1 MSGYGE
7 PKTCGKCCESGFGT
21 PLEAMKGEREK
32 LIYIPAVQMEK
43 NAKPDYLATIDVDPD
58 SPTYSQVIHRL
69 HMALPGD
76 ELHHLGWNAC
86 SSCRGQVGRP
96 THGYLVAPGVLSGD
110 IHIIDVKSDPKAPA
124 LHKTI
129 GAKDLLDKAGVALP
143 HTTHCAPD
151 EIIMSFMGSGTAKD
165 GFKPEG
171 AGFVSFDPKTFE
183 IKQRWEGQDSK
194 TRFGYDFWYQ
204 PRHNVMVSSEWGDP
218 DCFTKGFNPAHVGE
232 GCYGSKLYVWDW
244 SDRTVKQ
251 ELDVGAGSIP
261 LEVRFLHNP
270 DKAEGY
276 TGCALSSEMV
286 RFTKTSDGKWESKTV
301 IKVEPIEV
309 TGWALPHMPGLITDF
324 VISMD
329 DRFLYLSNWLHG
341 DVRQYDITEDEPKL
355 VGQFFVGG
363 SMKQNGPVKRA
374 DGGEQP
380 EALVV
385 KGVEIQGGA
394 QMVQLSLDGKRLYVS
409 TSLFSSWDKQFYPDM
424 GKYGA
429 QLIQLDV
436 DTEKGGLTLNPNF
449 ILDFGKEPDGPVLC
463 HEMRF
468 PGGDCT
474 SDIFL

>member
-1 MSGYGE
+1 
-7 PKTCGKCCESGFGT
+7 
-21 PLEAMKGEREK
+21 
-32 LIYIPAVQMEK
+32 MEK
-43 NAKPDYLATIDVDPD
+43 GTKPDYLATVDVDPK

-69 HMALPGD
+69 HMAEPGD

-86 SSCRGQVGRP
+86 SSCRGQTGRP
-96 THGYLVAPGVLSGD
+96 THSFIVAPGVLSGN
-110 IHIIDVKSDPKAPA
+110 IHIIDVKSDPKAPK

-129 GAKDLLDKAGVALP
+129 PGPEILSKVGAALP

-151 EIIMSFMGSGTAKD
+151 ELIMSFMGSGTAKD

-171 AGFVSFDPKTFE
+171 AGFVSFDPRTFE
-183 IKQRWEGQDSK
+183 IKRRWEAGPK
-194 TRFGYDFWYQ
+194 APTFGYDFWYQ
-204 PRHNVMVSSEWGDP
+204 LRHDVMISSEWGDP
-218 DCFTKGFNPAHVGE
+218 DCFTKGFNPGHVSE
-232 GCYGSKLYVWDW
+232 GKYGNKLYVWNFKDH
-244 SDRTVKQ
+244 TLKQ
-251 ELDVGAGSIP
+251 EIDLGAGAIP

-270 DKAEGY
+270 EKPVAF
-276 TGCALSSEMV
+276 TGCALSSEMIQI
-286 RFTKTSDGKWESKTV
+286 TPKSDGQWAAKCV
-301 IKVEPIEV
+301 IKVDPIPV

-324 VISMD
+324 LISMD

-341 DVRQYDITEDEPKL
+341 DVRQYDLSGEEPKL

-363 SMKQNGPVKRA
+363 SMKRGGPVKRT
-374 DGGEQP
+374 DGEEQP

-424 GKYGA
+424 ATRGA
-429 QLIQLDV
+429 QMIQLDV
-436 DTEKGGLTLNPNF
+436 DTEKGGLTLNPDF
-449 ILDFGKEPDGPVLC
+449 LVDFGQEPDGPVLC
-463 HEMRF
+463 HEMRL

>member
-1 MSGYGE
+1 M
-7 PKTCGKCCESGFGT
+7 
-21 PLEAMKGEREK
+21 
-32 LIYIPAVQMEK
+32 
-43 NAKPDYLATIDVDPD
+43 
-58 SPTYSQVIHRL
+58 
-69 HMALPGD
+69 
-76 ELHHLGWNAC
+76 
-86 SSCRGQVGRP
+86 
-96 THGYLVAPGVLSGD
+96 
-110 IHIIDVKSDPKAPA
+110 
-124 LHKTI
+124 
-129 GAKDLLDKAGVALP
+129 
-143 HTTHCAPD
+143 
-151 EIIMSFMGSGTAKD
+151 
-165 GFKPEG
+165 
-171 AGFVSFDPKTFE
+171 
-183 IKQRWEGQDSK
+183 
-194 TRFGYDFWYQ
+194 
-204 PRHNVMVSSEWGDP
+204 
-218 DCFTKGFNPAHVGE
+218 
-232 GCYGSKLYVWDW
+232 
-244 SDRTVKQ
+244 KQ

-286 RFTKTSDGKWESKTV
+286 RFTKTSDEKWESKTV

-363 SMKQNGPVKRA
+363 SMKQNGPVQRA

-449 ILDFGKEPDGPVLC
+449 IVDFGKEPDGPVLC